1 MAASARPPLALL
13 TLLAAVGLVLAVDA
27 FSPPPDTPEIQLQLG
42 NLLYA
47 DGRFSEAL
55 TAYEFA
61 AGSPEARVRV
71 PARIGLVQSALRI
84 GSFQKARDAAE
95 ILHEERPDDAFA
107 LAVYGD
113 AMWSA
118 GLFEEAERGYFGALE
133 LQPEEARGHNGAARV
148 MSAKGQYDQA
158 LAHSQQAVRINPREA
173 DFHHTLGNVYERL
186 GRYDNA
192 ATALASFINLL
203 PKGLTDSR
211 ALWAASE
218 MKFLTSFGKKTPYE
232 FASDPDGVYTLPFRL
247 ENEKIIIEGRVN
259 GSRPMDF
266 IVDTGAELSTLSR
279 LTGER
284 QDVTPITYTVSAG
297 VGEVG
302 LRGLQLARI
311 DKLEF
316 GALKVKHV
324 PCIIKSP
331 ALQGLPLPEGESFSP
346 LAMGLSVTVDYAR
359 RVLTLARRLPDA
371 DGPADV
377 TMDLWMNRLAT
388 VRGMVGDGHAR
399 SFVVDTGGQVIS
411 ISTDTARALP
421 PVDLRKIALKV
432 YGASGWDRDAYLMPG
447 VDLAFSD
454 IRFNKMSVVV
464 LNLRA
469 PSVLLGYELGGIV
482 GHRFLSRYHVAI
494 DLNRSELRLK
504 SL

>member
-1 MAASARPPLALL
+1 MPAGARPPLALL
-13 TLLAAVGLVLAVDA
+13 TLLVAVGLVMAAQA
-27 FSPPPDTPEIQLQLG
+27 FTQSDTPEIQLQLG
-42 NLLYA
+42 RLLYA

-55 TAYEFA
+55 TAYEHA
-61 AGSPEARVRV
+61 VGSPEPRVRV

-84 GSFQKARDAAE
+84 GSFQKARTAAE
-95 ILHEERPDDAFA
+95 VLREEQPLDAFA

-118 GLFEEAERGYFGALE
+118 GLFDEAERGYQEALAI
-133 LQPEEARGHNGAARV
+133 QPEEARGHNGASRVLSAR
-148 MSAKGQYDQA
+148 GRYDQA
-158 LAHSQQAVRINPREA
+158 LEHSLQAVRLEPREA

-186 GRYDNA
+186 GRYDHG

-203 PKGLTDSR
+203 PKGLSDSR
-211 ALWAASE
+211 AAWAAAE
-218 MKFLTSFGKKTPYE
+218 LKFLTSFGNKMPYE
-232 FASDPDGVYTLPFRL
+232 FASNPDQVYTLPFRL
-247 ENEKIIIEGRVN
+247 ENEKIIIQGRVN
-259 GSRPMDF
+259 GSRPTDF
-266 IVDTGAELSTLSR
+266 IVDTGAELSTISR
-279 LTGER
+279 QMGER
-284 QDVTPITYTVSAG
+284 QNVTPITYTVSAG

-302 LRGLQLARI
+302 LRGLQLGRI

-331 ALQGLPLPEGESFSP
+331 ALQDLPVPEGESFSP
-346 LAMGLSVTVDYAR
+346 LAMGLSLTVDYAR
-359 RVLTLARRLPDA
+359 RVMTLAKRLPEG
-371 DGPADV
+371 GPADV
-377 TMDLWMNRLAT
+377 TMELWMNRLAT
-388 VRGMVGDGHAR
+388 VRGTVGDGHPR

-421 PVDLRKIALKV
+421 PGDLRKIALKV
-432 YGASGWDRDAYLMPG
+432 YGASGWDREAYLMPG

-454 IRFNKMSVVV
+454 IRFPKMSVVV

-482 GHRFLSRYHVAI
+482 GHRFLSRYHVTF
-494 DLNRSELRLK
+494 DLNRAELRLK
-504 SL
+504 ES

>member
-1 MAASARPPLALL
+1 MA
-13 TLLAAVGLVLAVDA
+13 VEA
-27 FSPPPDTPEIQLQLG
+27 FTPTDTPEIQLQLG

-55 TAYEFA
+55 TAYEHA
-61 AGSPEARVRV
+61 VGSPEARVRV
-71 PARIGLVQSALRI
+71 PARFGLVQSAVRV
-84 GSFQKARDAAE
+84 GSFQKARTAAE
-95 ILHEERPDDAFA
+95 VLREERPSDAFA

-118 GLFEEAERGYFGALE
+118 GLFDEAEGGYQKALAI
-133 LQPEEARGHNGAARV
+133 QPGEARGHNGAARV
-148 MSAKGQYDQA
+148 LLAQGRYDRA
-158 LAHSQQAVRINPREA
+158 LEHSLQAVRLDAREA
-173 DFHHTLGNVYERL
+173 DFHHTLGNIYERL
-186 GRYDNA
+186 GRYDHA

-203 PKGLTDSR
+203 PKGLSDSR
-211 ALWAASE
+211 AAWAGAE
-218 MKFLTSFGKKTPYE
+218 LKFLMSFGNKMPYE
-232 FASDPDGVYTLPFRL
+232 FASNPDQVYTLPFRL
-247 ENEKIIIEGRVN
+247 ENEKIIIQGRVN
-259 GSRPMDF
+259 GSRPHDF
-266 IVDTGAELSTLSR
+266 IVDTGAELSTISR
-279 LTGER
+279 VTGEKEG
-284 QDVTPITYTVSAG
+284 VTPITYTVSAG

-302 LRGLQLARI
+302 LRGLQLGRI

-316 GALKVKHV
+316 GPLKVKQV

-331 ALQGLPLPEGESFSP
+331 ALQDLPAPEGESFSP
-346 LAMGLSVTVDYAR
+346 LAMGLSLTVDYAR
-359 RVLTLARRLPDA
+359 RVMTLARRLPE

-377 TMDLWMNRLAT
+377 TMELWMSRLAT
-388 VRGMVGDGHAR
+388 VRGTVGDGHPR

-454 IRFNKMSVVV
+454 IQFRKMSVVV

-482 GHRFLSRYHVAI
+482 GHRFLSRYHVTF
-494 DLNRSELRLK
+494 DLNRAELRLK
-504 SL
+504 QS